1 MTRTRADGRYADA
14 TDAMAGPK
22 RDATHALKPLAA
34 AAALVLE
41 GSLANSCAPIK
52 CKRAVEP

>member
-1 MTRTRADGRYADA
+1 
-14 TDAMAGPK
+14 
-22 RDATHALKPLAA
+22 LKPLAA
-34 AAALVLE
+34 AAALVLK